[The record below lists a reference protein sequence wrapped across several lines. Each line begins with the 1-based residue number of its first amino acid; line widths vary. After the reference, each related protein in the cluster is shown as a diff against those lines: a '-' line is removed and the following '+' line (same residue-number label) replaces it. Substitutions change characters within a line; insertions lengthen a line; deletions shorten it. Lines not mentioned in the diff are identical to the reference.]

1 MADTQISAHISQE
14 TKQLIERYADAH
26 GVKRGALV
34 EQALLHHLPALRE
47 LPADFIIALAWHL
60 REDMDFD
67 DDVADLRE
75 RWRGLFGSITPF
87 RGRSLDG
94 YLSNYIV
101 SK

>member
-1 MADTQISAHISQE
+1 
-14 TKQLIERYADAH
+14 
-26 GVKRGALV
+26 
-34 EQALLHHLPALRE
+34 
-47 LPADFIIALAWHL
+47 
-60 REDMDFD
+60 MDFD

-94 YLSNYIV
+94 YLTNYIV